1 MFAVSALLMLS
12 SCTTS
17 EDVSNVAGQQAEG
30 NASTMVKFRLSS
42 RFASATT
49 RAVGTESKA
58 DVTGLTTNETKIDH
72 LYAVIFK
79 NGKFFQIL
87 PTTLMDQSV
96 PANTDYW
103 QFDMGYAGSYTMYLL
118 ANPGPEL
125 VVESAGA
132 VTGGSIKTLDA
143 SKEAAD
149 YFKLTTTQ
157 TPGDY
162 QDATRFLMTSKAVY
176 VPVEASN
183 AEGTDAT
190 PSDGPVEMT
199 RAAARI
205 DIDTRKLTNSAQEFK
220 IKDVVVYNR
229 YPNTIIDRGLS
240 NDMTLPNDGSAF
252 NTCAQS
258 TGYTY
263 SSTTTPAADENLSG
277 AAIVSA
283 TDPVAADPTEPY
295 TDNHTT
301 RQLTPNIW
309 DGIVYTYENKT
320 TLAANATEIPADP
333 IAAGLTVVEI
343 VGDMNGIEVKQR
355 VVFAYVDK
363 TDPLNPVAYAIPV
376 ERNHLYSVVLSLKS
390 VPDEYA
396 PFEYT
401 INVLDYKTG
410 ETVAYS
416 SQNLTDQTT
425 KPDFEVTQADGGTLK
440 DASDNAMPADDGT
453 TTEFDESKLNPGFL
467 ELSNTAHTIELKVVS
482 KASSAR
488 VVLVDYSD
496 DTEKASS
503 GLESLVQKSY
513 VESDTDGKV
522 TQVFEIKLEAN
533 PDNAAARQFA
543 FRVENAAGWS
553 VSPAY
558 RTFTIKQEAGP
569 VVP

>member
-58 DVTGLTTNETKIDH
+58 DVTGLANEKAIDK

-87 PTTLMDQSV
+87 PTTLMNQAV
-96 PANTDYW
+96 PANQDYW

-118 ANPGPEL
+118 ANPGSDL

-132 VTGGSIKTLDA
+132 VTGGSIKALDA

-157 TPGDY
+157 TPGNS

-205 DIDTRKLTNSAQEFK
+205 DIDTRKLTNSAQKFT

-240 NDMTLPNDGSAF
+240 SDMTLPNDGSAF

-258 TGYTY
+258 SGYTY
-263 SSTTTPAADENLSG
+263 SSTTTPAAGENLSSI
-277 AAIVSA
+277 AVA
-283 TDPVAADPTEPY
+283 TDPTEPY
-295 TDNHTT
+295 TDAHTT
-301 RQLTPNIW
+301 RQLTPSIW

-320 TLAANATEIPADP
+320 ALASNATEIPADP

-363 TDPLNPVAYAIPV
+363 TDPLNPVAKAIPV

-416 SQNLTDQTT
+416 SQKLTDQTT

-440 DASDNAMPADDGT
+440 DASDNAMPAADDSST
-453 TTEFDESKLNPGFL
+453 DYDERIYNPGYL
-467 ELSNTAHTIELKVVS
+467 ELSNTAHTIELTVVS

-488 VVLVDYSD
+488 VVLVDNSD
-496 DTEKASS
+496 DTENASS
-503 GLESLVQKSY
+503 GLQSLVQKSY
-513 VESDTDGKV
+513 TESNTDGKV